1 VVPGIFGPIVM
12 LLLFKVITFKIKG
25 TISML
30 LLCNTTGNKE
40 VFFLQTTENIPQHL
54 LENFRY
60 ANTIKAIFNSEFM

>member
-1 VVPGIFGPIVM
+1 
-12 LLLFKVITFKIKG
+12 
-25 TISML
+25 ML